1 VCVRK
6 EVNERLYKLGIDS
19 YYFPGFV
26 ATKPA
31 GPHIPILAPQPNVLH
46 RRKRIFVFVN
56 DSSQDPQ
63 ILSYS
68 RLQRDLGVNGGSIVS
83 LAKEL
88 VRLNSPNDSDE
99 DSDFAPE
106 LRKVPSSI
114 RETEPDLVPGLIVMN
129 PGQSLYS
136 HRRNQAMTWKS
147 WLAQPRQ
154 SSISNPIQIHD
165 RENRVV
171 GHRTATEHIKTVF
184 DEVICNRKR
193 VDENAEIYLI
203 AIGDALEH
211 VLEVLAG
218 DCKLTCPALSLNSSS
233 QSQLTSMAHA

>member
-1 VCVRK
+1 VRR
-6 EVNERLYKLGIDS
+6 EVNERLHKLGIDP

-31 GPHIPILAPQPNVLH
+31 GPHIPVLAPQPKVLCE
-46 RRKRIFVFVN
+46 RKRIFVFVN

-83 LAKEL
+83 LAIEL
-88 VRLNSPNDSDE
+88 VRLNSNNDSDE

-106 LRKVPSSI
+106 LRKIPSSI
-114 RETEPDLVPGLIVMN
+114 RAKNPDLVPGLIVMN
-129 PGQSLYS
+129 TGQSLYS

-154 SSISNPIQIHD
+154 SIISNPVQIHD
-165 RENRVV
+165 RENRVT
-171 GHRTATEHIKTVF
+171 GHRTATEHIRTVF

-193 VDENAEIYLI
+193 VDANAEIYLI
-203 AIGDALEH
+203 ASGDALEH

-218 DCKLTCPALSLNSSS
+218 DCKLACSALSLNFSS
-233 QSQLTSMAHA
+233 QSQSTSMAPA